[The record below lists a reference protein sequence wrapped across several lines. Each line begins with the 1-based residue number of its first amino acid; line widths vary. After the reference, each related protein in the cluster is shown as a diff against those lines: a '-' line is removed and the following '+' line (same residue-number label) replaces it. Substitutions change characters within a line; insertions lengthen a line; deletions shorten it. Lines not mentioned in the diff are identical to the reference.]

1 MYLIKR
7 YANGRF
13 YDTVEK
19 KYTTRDR
26 IAGLVDSGE
35 TVSVVETKTGRDITR
50 QILPRSSPKPAPED
64 KEEKEEKQESS
75 EPEAEKYEPAESLFA
90 LLFSMGE
97 DVFHDIKKI
106 VGSMRQNLTCMPKN
120 DVDRLL
126 DALKKRKEK
135 DDTTK
140 T

>member
-26 IAGLVDSGE
+26 IAALVDAGE
-35 TVSVVETKTGRDITR
+35 AVAIVETKTGRDITR
-50 QILPRSSPKPAPED
+50 QILTRYTPKRAPEA
-64 KEEKEEKQESS
+64 KEEKKKGS
-75 EPEAEKYEPAESLFA
+75 EPEAEKDEPAESLFA

-97 DVFHDIKKI
+97 EVFHDIREI
-106 VGSMRQNLTCMPKN
+106 VASMRENFTCMPKD

-126 DALKKRKEK
+126 DSLKKRKEK

>member
-26 IAGLVDSGE
+26 IAGLSDSGE
-35 TVSVVETKTGRDITR
+35 TVAVVETKTGRDITR
-50 QILPRSSPKPAPED
+50 QILSRSAPKRAP
-64 KEEKEEKQESS
+64 EEKEEKRNSS
-75 EPEAEKYEPAESLFA
+75 EPEAEKNEPAESLFA
-90 LLFSMGE
+90 LIFSMGE
-97 DVFHDIKKI
+97 EVFHDIKKI
-106 VGSMRQNLTCMPKN
+106 VGSMGENLTCMPKD

-135 DDTTK
+135 GVTTK